1 MEYVRL
7 GKRSLEVSR
16 LCFGSLTV
24 GPLQAALSVD
34 EGSSVIA
41 HAFNRGVN
49 FIDTAQYYQ
58 NYEYIREAMRKSG
71 RYDTVISSKTY
82 AYSKEL
88 ALEAVDEARKALN
101 RDYIDIFMLHEQESI
116 HTLRGHAEA
125 LDTLIELREKG
136 IIRSVGVSMH
146 RIAAIDGI
154 LRLLLD
160 VDIIHPIYNKAG
172 LGIADGTRDEM
183 HEAMLKA
190 KESGI
195 GIFSMKPLG
204 GGHLYSSAEEA
215 FNFVLDS
222 EAVDAVAC
230 GMQTVDEVD
239 ANIDFF
245 EKRAFSEKAKT
256 ALSLKTRKLHIED
269 YCIGC
274 GKCAS
279 RCGQSALKIIDGRAV
294 CDTSKCVLCGYC
306 SAVCPDFAI
315 KVL

>member
-1 MEYVRL
+1 MEYIRL
-7 GKRSLEVSR
+7 GKRGLEVSR

-24 GPLQAALSVD
+24 GPLQANLSVD

-49 FIDTAQYYQ
+49 FIDTAQYYKT
-58 NYEYIREAMRKSG
+58 YEYIKEAMRKSG
-71 RYDTVISSKTY
+71 RYDAVISSKTY

-88 ALEAVDEARKALN
+88 ALEAVDEARKALD

-160 VDIIHPIYNKAG
+160 VDLIHPIYNKAG
-172 LGIADGTRDEM
+172 IGIADGTEEEM
-183 HEAMLKA
+183 FRAMMRA
-190 KESGI
+190 KENGI

-204 GGHLYSSAEEA
+204 GGHLYSSAAEA
-215 FNFVLDS
+215 FDFLLDS
-222 EAVDAVAC
+222 PAVDAVAC
-230 GMQTVDEVD
+230 GMQS
-239 ANIDFF
+239 I
-245 EKRAFSEKAKT
+245 
-256 ALSLKTRKLHIED
+256 
-269 YCIGC
+269 C
-274 GKCAS
+274 
-279 RCGQSALKIIDGRAV
+279 
-294 CDTSKCVLCGYC
+294 
-306 SAVCPDFAI
+306 
-315 KVL
+315 